1 MPRMPNG
8 IVLQTQADAP
18 PGLLSG
24 WAERRGL
31 GLDVVRADLVSE
43 LPDPRGY
50 AFAIVLGSS
59 MSVVDGADE
68 WIARVLDWLRAA
80 DAADIPV
87 LGICFGAQAL
97 AAILGGRAF
106 RLPTPE
112 IGWIEVD
119 TVDASLVPAGPWV
132 AWHEDGFE
140 PPPLARELARNA
152 YGSQA
157 FSIRGHLA
165 LQFHPEAT
173 PEIAAD
179 WDEEDRYDFAPPAGT
194 DAAAAAERLFDGFA
208 AQAALA
214 TA

>member
-1 MPRMPNG
+1 MPNG

-18 PGLLSG
+18 PGLLSE

-31 GLDVVRADLVSE
+31 ALDVVRVDLAPE

-50 AFAIVLGSS
+50 AFASVLGSTL
-59 MSVVDGADE
+59 SVVRPAE
-68 WIARVLDWLRAA
+68 QWIARLLEWLRAA
-80 DAADIPV
+80 DAAGVPV

-97 AAILGGRAF
+97 AAALGGRAF
-106 RLPTPE
+106 RLPAPE
-112 IGWIEVD
+112 IGWIEVETD
-119 TVDASLVPAGPWV
+119 DESLVPAGPWI

-157 FSIRGHLA
+157 FCHRGHLA
-165 LQFHPEAT
+165 VQFHPEAT
-173 PEIAAD
+173 REIVAD
-179 WDEEDRYDFAPPAGT
+179 WNREGRYDFAAPAGA

-208 AQAALA
+208 ARAAL
-214 TA
+214 TTV